1 MLWVSRNGT
10 NSGLSNV
17 NPYSIS
23 ELNHFGLLLTYLV
36 KKAIEVYMQDTS
48 GTFLEEYVFAV
59 PVPKPAKNMNLSEK
73 AWVAGYRETHPRTYP
88 TMDMTAQERVYL
100 NLAANHAPV
109 SGNISTNHSC
119 KTGGSLSPL
128 CQLPAPT

>member
-17 NPYSIS
+17 NPYAIS
-23 ELNHFGLLLTYLV
+23 ELNHLGLLVTYLV

-48 GTFLEEYVFAV
+48 GTFLEEYVLAV

-73 AWVAGYRETHPRTYP
+73 K
-88 TMDMTAQERVYL
+88 
-100 NLAANHAPV
+100 
-109 SGNISTNHSC
+109 I
-119 KTGGSLSPL
+119 
-128 CQLPAPT
+128 